1 MMPDEYLL
9 DFRVTRGL
17 LKNGTGTLAGVN
29 CSIFLHVRE
38 TVPFFNRLLYVRM
51 RRWHASMPLVDSSLV
66 LSRSPRP

>member
-38 TVPFFNRLLYVRM
+38 TVPFSDGLL
-51 RRWHASMPLVDSSLV
+51 
-66 LSRSPRP
+66 